1 MSKHNY
7 SQYSKK
13 NENVAPVAV
22 EDEVTTPEVDVETV
36 VDTVVAPEVKMEV
49 ELSETTAAPELVNE
63 TVETAAIPE
72 TVKGIVAN
80 CAKLNVRV
88 APNASATI
96 ACVLDAKSEI
106 EIDMAKSTDE
116 WFCVCTVAG
125 TEGYCMRKF
134 VNAYL

>member
-7 SQYSKK
+7 SQYSNKK

-22 EDEVTTPEVDVETV
+22 EDEVTAPEVDVETV
-36 VDTVVAPEVKMEV
+36 VDTVVAPEVKMV
-49 ELSETTAAPELVNE
+49 EE
-63 TVETAAIPE
+63 TVETAAVPE

-96 ACVLDAKSEI
+96 TCVLNAKSEI

-116 WFCVCTVAG
+116 WFCVCTAAG